1 MNIDFTIVISTFLAI
16 ALFFI
21 VIGIFNVIA
30 SLFGAGI
37 DYARRYGIGAVLLK
51 IVGILLFV
59 SAVLGAYFLYHK
71 SADFIQG
78 IRFFN
83 IASL

>member
-1 MNIDFTIVISTFLAI
+1 MNINFTIVISTFLAI

-21 VIGIFNVIA
+21 VIGTFNIIA
-30 SLFGAGI
+30 NLFGAGI

-51 IVGILLFV
+51 IVGVLLFV
-59 SAVLGAYFLYHK
+59 SAVLGAYFLYYK
-71 SADFIQG
+71 SADFIQE